1 MQVHVKTPHIKIDIE
16 GEISNKHL
24 SLLKKEYGKNVH
36 LIKIEDDDLVDVFKT
51 GWYKKIKL
59 QMTPGKNLKVY
70 RMNRGLTQL
79 QLGELLGGIPKQH
92 ISNMENGKRA
102 ISLKMAKKLSKL
114 FNVSVERFIS

>member
-1 MQVHVKTPHIKIDIE
+1 MQVHVKTPRIKIDIE

-36 LIKIEDDDLVDVFKT
+36 LIKNEDDKLIDVFKT
-51 GWYKKIKL
+51 DWYKQIKL

-70 RMNRGLTQL
+70 RMNRGLTQI
-79 QLGELLGGIPKQH
+79 QLGKLLGGIPKQH

-114 FNVSVERFIS
+114 FKVSIERFI

>member
-36 LIKIEDDDLVDVFKT
+36 LIKSEDDELVDVFKT

>member
-1 MQVHVKTPHIKIDIE
+1 VKTPHIKIDIE

-36 LIKIEDDDLVDVFKT
+36 LIKSEDDELVDVFKT

-92 ISNMENGKRA
+92 ISNMENAKRA